1 MSLRNKDMPEDGD
14 RPLLHLVAKGDETAF
29 AVLIAR
35 YRKRVFSHCLT
46 FAIRY
51 EEAEELTQDI
61 FIKVWQNREIL
72 NTLDS
77 FVDYLFIISRNYL
90 ISYIRKRIREAD
102 PADPETLAD
111 ELGVPDRQLQVKELE
126 GLIGSG
132 IARMPAQQQAVF
144 RLSRQEGLSYEEIA
158 SRLAIS
164 KSTVKWHI
172 IAGLNSLKQFI
183 RQYEKK

>member
-1 MSLRNKDMPEDGD
+1 MLFRNEELPEEGE

-29 AVLIAR
+29 AILIAR
-35 YRKRVFSHCLT
+35 YRKRVFTHSLT
-46 FAIRY
+46 FAGRY

-61 FIKVWQNREIL
+61 FIKVWQNREVL
-72 NTLDS
+72 TTLDS

-90 ISYIRKRIREAD
+90 ISHIRKRVREEV
-102 PADPETLAD
+102 PPDPETLAD
-111 ELGVPDRQLQVKELE
+111 ELVAPDLQLQVKELE

-132 IARMPAQQQAVF
+132 IARMPAQQQTVF

-172 IAGLNSLKQFI
+172 IAGLNSLKQYV
-183 RQYEKK
+183 RPYEKK

>member
-1 MSLRNKDMPEDGD
+1 
-14 RPLLHLVAKGDETAF
+14 
-29 AVLIAR
+29 
-35 YRKRVFSHCLT
+35 
-46 FAIRY
+46 
-51 EEAEELTQDI
+51 
-61 FIKVWQNREIL
+61 
-72 NTLDS
+72 
-77 FVDYLFIISRNYL
+77 
-90 ISYIRKRIREAD
+90 
-102 PADPETLAD
+102 
-111 ELGVPDRQLQVKELE
+111 LGVPDRQLQVKELE